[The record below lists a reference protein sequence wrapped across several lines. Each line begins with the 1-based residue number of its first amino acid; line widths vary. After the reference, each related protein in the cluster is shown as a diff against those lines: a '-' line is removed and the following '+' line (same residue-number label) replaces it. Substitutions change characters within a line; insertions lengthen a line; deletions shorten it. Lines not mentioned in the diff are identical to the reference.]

1 MRKKTEMKESA
12 TFDPTKVKAEFE
24 RSLPKIITELA
35 DLFEQP
41 LPRLSKRDKRRMS
54 QDFSWGID
62 VSAPHVKALEEI
74 NGDLAQLSES
84 YKHLEHIFR
93 KSLRRDNVRLRRN
106 EDAFDCFVQQ
116 SERLLKAP
124 YHLKRLK
131 QFSLVRHGVQTLTRT
146 AMAVP
151 GGLKASEDLILEF
164 DHKHLKEYL
173 RFANAVDAR
182 LSSYRSIDLGKLT
195 HRNITRVAD
204 IYRDSAAAFESRLRL
219 LVGLNFIA
227 VGSAKT
233 YSELRSLGYNPL
245 LHAVE
250 SPKNPLLHFLKG
262 AVNRHVRNALSHNG
276 VSSSLSKRVVIFVD
290 YAPHKKSETEIIWT
304 MSQFIRET
312 KKLLVT
318 MLGAAYLENEF
329 IYVRNYCTV
338 GAMKEM
344 LRAQSESTVPPKSM
358 A

>member
-1 MRKKTEMKESA
+1 MKRNLDSKEPS
-12 TFDPTKVKAEFE
+12 FDPTHVKAEFE
-24 RSLPKIITELA
+24 SSLPKIVTELA

-62 VSAPHVKALEEI
+62 VSAPHVKALEDI
-74 NGDLAQLSES
+74 NGDPTRLSES

-93 KSLRRDNVRLRRN
+93 KFLRRGNVRLRRN
-106 EDAFDCFVQQ
+106 EDAFDCFVRQ

-124 YHLKRLK
+124 YPLKRLK
-131 QFSLVRHGVQTLTRT
+131 QFSLVRPGVQTLIRT
-146 AMAVP
+146 AMAAP
-151 GGLKASEDLILEF
+151 GGLKASEDLISEF
-164 DHKHLKEYL
+164 GRKHLKQYL
-173 RFANAVDAR
+173 RFANAIDAR
-182 LSSYRSIDLGKLT
+182 LASYRSIDLRKAT

-204 IYRDSAAAFESRLRL
+204 IYRDSASAFENRLRL

-227 VGSAKT
+227 LGKAKT

-245 LHAVE
+245 LQAVE
-250 SPKNPLLHFLKG
+250 SPKHPLLHFLRG

-276 VSSSLSKRVVIFVD
+276 VSSSLSKRVIVFVD

-338 GAMKEM
+338 EAMRDM
-344 LRAQSESTVPPKSM
+344 LRAQSEGTASPKNI